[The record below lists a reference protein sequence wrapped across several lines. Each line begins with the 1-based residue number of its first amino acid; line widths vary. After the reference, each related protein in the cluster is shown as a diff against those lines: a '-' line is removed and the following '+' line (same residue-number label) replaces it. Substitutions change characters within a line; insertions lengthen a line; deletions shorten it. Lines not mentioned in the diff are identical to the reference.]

1 MGNTPELIKKHTLFA
16 KVVGNT
22 VYNMIKLNECEVIDE
37 RPVRPEKIISVEVGK
52 FFFDYRINRIDTEFI
67 IKIY

>member
-1 MGNTPELIKKHTLFA
+1 LGNTPELTKKHTLFA

-37 RPVRPEKIISVEVGK
+37 RPVRPEKIISVEVNVFSK
-52 FFFDYRINRIDTEFI
+52 
-67 IKIY
+67 